1 MTLLAVAL
9 LVGCA
14 AAFTYTESLKL
25 ERKPVTRVRLD
36 RWLSPTCDCP
46 GETAKLSFRL
56 REAEQLDV
64 TMVDGDGDRVR
75 ILESALEA
83 PAGRVVVTWDGLD
96 EAGQVV
102 PDGPYRLRLHLR
114 DERRSVEIPEDVNV
128 DTRAPRVRLASVSPT
143 LLASGDR
150 VDVRFRIDELAKVVL
165 LVDGVRVP
173 RGGWRRPGARTLA
186 WGGIVD
192 GVPVSAGTHALAL
205 EAEDRAGNVSAPT
218 PPERIVVTE
227 T

>member
-1 MTLLAVAL
+1 VSRRGTTLLAVAL

-14 AAFTYTESLKL
+14 AAFAYTESLKL
-25 ERKPVTRVRLD
+25 EDQPVTRVRLD

-46 GETAKLSFRL
+46 GETAELSFRL

-64 TMVDGDGDRVR
+64 TVVDGDGDRVR
-75 ILESALEA
+75 TLESALEA

-96 EAGQVV
+96 DTGQVV
-102 PDGPYRLRLHLR
+102 PDGPYRLRLRLR

-143 LLASGDR
+143 LLASGER
-150 VDVRFRIDELAKVVL
+150 VDVRFRVDEPAKVVL
-165 LVDGVRVP
+165 LVDGARVP

-186 WGGIVD
+186 WAGRVD
-192 GVPVSAGTHALAL
+192 
-205 EAEDRAGNVSAPT
+205 
-218 PPERIVVTE
+218 
-227 T
+227 